1 MTNPL
6 FKLLIGFLNKPKFIV
21 GFILSLVGT
30 SLGLLLPQVIGKLLD
45 ITFLTEI
52 ASQPLLL
59 TGMVLFFVSVYVIR
73 AVSSYLVG
81 TCGSQALN
89 KIQKHIYDHLLKAS
103 VQELDAYQSGDLA
116 SRLTNDMSIVLNFMT
131 VVVPN
136 LLLNVIVIVGSI
148 YFLFMISS
156 SMTFISLLIV
166 PVLLLVIVPINAH
179 LEAYYNDYQ
188 TGVGEIS
195 SRISHKFV
203 HIRLMKAFR
212 GEHSEAR
219 DMGKSF
225 DHLTS
230 NYKKIIGWSS
240 FQNTLISSLMMGF
253 IILILVLA
261 GGEVARGTM
270 TMSSLTTF
278 ILYITQLIDP
288 ISDVSDAMTE
298 ISEFRSVSNR
308 LMEVL
313 KLAKEDDGKDY
324 SSIESAAI
332 RMSGVQFAYDTER
345 ILNDL
350 SVQIP
355 SGKHV
360 AIVGPSGSGKSTI
373 FSLLMKFYQDYQGS
387 IQIGQQELKDLS
399 PSQVRQMISYIPQDN
414 TLFHGTLRENL
425 LYGKNSGV
433 SEERLY
439 EILEQLDL
447 TKLVNE
453 LEKGIDTKISDSGTG
468 LSEGQKQRFNI
479 ARAFMVDHPIYLLDE
494 VTASLDSVTE
504 SIISKAIDKFT
515 AGKTRLTIAHRLN
528 TVREAD
534 YILVLNKNGSVSDF
548 GKHQQLIQR
557 NHLYNH
563 FLSELQV
570 AG

>member
-1 MTNPL
+1 
-6 FKLLIGFLNKPKFIV
+6 
-21 GFILSLVGT
+21 
-30 SLGLLLPQVIGKLLD
+30 
-45 ITFLTEI
+45 
-52 ASQPLLL
+52 
-59 TGMVLFFVSVYVIR
+59 
-73 AVSSYLVG
+73 
-81 TCGSQALN
+81 
-89 KIQKHIYDHLLKAS
+89 
-103 VQELDAYQSGDLA
+103 
-116 SRLTNDMSIVLNFMT
+116 
-131 VVVPN
+131 
-136 LLLNVIVIVGSI
+136 
-148 YFLFMISS
+148 
-156 SMTFISLLIV
+156 
-166 PVLLLVIVPINAH
+166 
-179 LEAYYNDYQ
+179 
-188 TGVGEIS
+188 
-195 SRISHKFV
+195 
-203 HIRLMKAFR
+203 
-212 GEHSEAR
+212 
-219 DMGKSF
+219 
-225 DHLTS
+225 
-230 NYKKIIGWSS
+230 
-240 FQNTLISSLMMGF
+240 
-253 IILILVLA
+253 
-261 GGEVARGTM
+261 
-270 TMSSLTTF
+270 
-278 ILYITQLIDP
+278 
-288 ISDVSDAMTE
+288 
-298 ISEFRSVSNR
+298 
-308 LMEVL
+308 MEVL

-563 FLSELQV
+563 FLSELQA

>member
-1 MTNPL
+1 
-6 FKLLIGFLNKPKFIV
+6 
-21 GFILSLVGT
+21 
-30 SLGLLLPQVIGKLLD
+30 
-45 ITFLTEI
+45 
-52 ASQPLLL
+52 
-59 TGMVLFFVSVYVIR
+59 
-73 AVSSYLVG
+73 
-81 TCGSQALN
+81 
-89 KIQKHIYDHLLKAS
+89 
-103 VQELDAYQSGDLA
+103 
-116 SRLTNDMSIVLNFMT
+116 
-131 VVVPN
+131 
-136 LLLNVIVIVGSI
+136 
-148 YFLFMISS
+148 
-156 SMTFISLLIV
+156 
-166 PVLLLVIVPINAH
+166 
-179 LEAYYNDYQ
+179 
-188 TGVGEIS
+188 
-195 SRISHKFV
+195 
-203 HIRLMKAFR
+203 
-212 GEHSEAR
+212 
-219 DMGKSF
+219 
-225 DHLTS
+225 
-230 NYKKIIGWSS
+230 
-240 FQNTLISSLMMGF
+240 
-253 IILILVLA
+253 
-261 GGEVARGTM
+261 
-270 TMSSLTTF
+270 MSSLTTF

-298 ISEFRSVSNR
+298 ISEFRSVSTR

-313 KLAKEDDGKDY
+313 KLAKDDDNNNY

-345 ILNDL
+345 ILNGL

-439 EILEQLDL
+439 DILEQLDL

-479 ARAFMVDHPIYLLDE
+479 ARAFMIDHPIYLLDE
-494 VTASLDSVTE
+494 VTANLDSVTE

-563 FLSELQV
+563 FLSELQA

>member
-1 MTNPL
+1 M
-6 FKLLIGFLNKPKFIV
+6 
-21 GFILSLVGT
+21 
-30 SLGLLLPQVIGKLLD
+30 
-45 ITFLTEI
+45 
-52 ASQPLLL
+52 
-59 TGMVLFFVSVYVIR
+59 
-73 AVSSYLVG
+73 
-81 TCGSQALN
+81 
-89 KIQKHIYDHLLKAS
+89 
-103 VQELDAYQSGDLA
+103 
-116 SRLTNDMSIVLNFMT
+116 
-131 VVVPN
+131 
-136 LLLNVIVIVGSI
+136 
-148 YFLFMISS
+148 
-156 SMTFISLLIV
+156 
-166 PVLLLVIVPINAH
+166 
-179 LEAYYNDYQ
+179 
-188 TGVGEIS
+188 
-195 SRISHKFV
+195 
-203 HIRLMKAFR
+203 
-212 GEHSEAR
+212 
-219 DMGKSF
+219 
-225 DHLTS
+225 
-230 NYKKIIGWSS
+230 
-240 FQNTLISSLMMGF
+240 
-253 IILILVLA
+253 
-261 GGEVARGTM
+261 ARGTM

-298 ISEFRSVSNR
+298 ISEFRSVSTR

-313 KLAKEDDGKDY
+313 KLAKDDDNNNY

-345 ILNDL
+345 ILNGL

-355 SGKHV
+355 SGTHV

-439 EILEQLDL
+439 DILEQLDL

-479 ARAFMVDHPIYLLDE
+479 ARAFMIDHPIYLLDE
-494 VTASLDSVTE
+494 VTANLDSVTE

-557 NHLYNH
+557 NQLYNH
-563 FLSELQV
+563 FLSELQA

>member
-1 MTNPL
+1 
-6 FKLLIGFLNKPKFIV
+6 
-21 GFILSLVGT
+21 
-30 SLGLLLPQVIGKLLD
+30 
-45 ITFLTEI
+45 
-52 ASQPLLL
+52 
-59 TGMVLFFVSVYVIR
+59 
-73 AVSSYLVG
+73 
-81 TCGSQALN
+81 
-89 KIQKHIYDHLLKAS
+89 
-103 VQELDAYQSGDLA
+103 
-116 SRLTNDMSIVLNFMT
+116 
-131 VVVPN
+131 
-136 LLLNVIVIVGSI
+136 
-148 YFLFMISS
+148 
-156 SMTFISLLIV
+156 
-166 PVLLLVIVPINAH
+166 
-179 LEAYYNDYQ
+179 
-188 TGVGEIS
+188 
-195 SRISHKFV
+195 
-203 HIRLMKAFR
+203 
-212 GEHSEAR
+212 
-219 DMGKSF
+219 
-225 DHLTS
+225 
-230 NYKKIIGWSS
+230 
-240 FQNTLISSLMMGF
+240 
-253 IILILVLA
+253 
-261 GGEVARGTM
+261 
-270 TMSSLTTF
+270 MSSLTTF

-298 ISEFRSVSNR
+298 ISEFRSVSTR

-313 KLAKEDDGKDY
+313 KLAKDDDNNNY

-345 ILNDL
+345 ILNGL

-439 EILEQLDL
+439 DILEQLDL

-479 ARAFMVDHPIYLLDE
+479 ARAFMIDHPIYLLDE
-494 VTASLDSVTE
+494 VTANLDSVTE

-557 NHLYNH
+557 NQLYNH

>member
-1 MTNPL
+1 MGNS
-6 FKLLIGFLNKPKFIV
+6 F
-21 GFILSLVGT
+21 
-30 SLGLLLPQVIGKLLD
+30 
-45 ITFLTEI
+45 
-52 ASQPLLL
+52 
-59 TGMVLFFVSVYVIR
+59 
-73 AVSSYLVG
+73 
-81 TCGSQALN
+81 
-89 KIQKHIYDHLLKAS
+89 
-103 VQELDAYQSGDLA
+103 AY
-116 SRLTNDMSIVLNFMT
+116 
-131 VVVPN
+131 
-136 LLLNVIVIVGSI
+136 
-148 YFLFMISS
+148 
-156 SMTFISLLIV
+156 
-166 PVLLLVIVPINAH
+166 
-179 LEAYYNDYQ
+179 
-188 TGVGEIS
+188 
-195 SRISHKFV
+195 
-203 HIRLMKAFR
+203 
-212 GEHSEAR
+212 
-219 DMGKSF
+219 
-225 DHLTS
+225 LTS
-230 NYKKIIGWSS
+230 NYQKIMGWSS

-313 KLAKEDDGKDY
+313 KLAKDDDCSDY

-332 RMSGVQFAYDTER
+332 CMSGVHFAYDTER

-373 FSLLMKFYQDYQGS
+373 FSLLMKFYQNYQGS

-399 PSQVRQMISYIPQDN
+399 PNQVRQMISYIPQDN

-439 EILEQLDL
+439 DILEQLDL
-447 TKLVNE
+447 IKLVDE

-563 FLSELQV
+563 FLTELQA

>member
-1 MTNPL
+1 
-6 FKLLIGFLNKPKFIV
+6 
-21 GFILSLVGT
+21 
-30 SLGLLLPQVIGKLLD
+30 
-45 ITFLTEI
+45 
-52 ASQPLLL
+52 
-59 TGMVLFFVSVYVIR
+59 
-73 AVSSYLVG
+73 
-81 TCGSQALN
+81 
-89 KIQKHIYDHLLKAS
+89 
-103 VQELDAYQSGDLA
+103 
-116 SRLTNDMSIVLNFMT
+116 
-131 VVVPN
+131 
-136 LLLNVIVIVGSI
+136 
-148 YFLFMISS
+148 
-156 SMTFISLLIV
+156 
-166 PVLLLVIVPINAH
+166 
-179 LEAYYNDYQ
+179 
-188 TGVGEIS
+188 
-195 SRISHKFV
+195 
-203 HIRLMKAFR
+203 
-212 GEHSEAR
+212 
-219 DMGKSF
+219 
-225 DHLTS
+225 
-230 NYKKIIGWSS
+230 
-240 FQNTLISSLMMGF
+240 
-253 IILILVLA
+253 
-261 GGEVARGTM
+261 
-270 TMSSLTTF
+270 MSSLTTF

-298 ISEFRSVSNR
+298 ISEFRSVSTR

-313 KLAKEDDGKDY
+313 KLAKDDDNNNY

-439 EILEQLDL
+439 DILEQLDL

-479 ARAFMVDHPIYLLDE
+479 ARAFMIDHPIYLLDE
-494 VTASLDSVTE
+494 VTANLDSVTE

-557 NHLYNH
+557 NQLYNH

>member
-1 MTNPL
+1 MTNQL
-6 FKLLIGFLNKPKFIV
+6 FKLLINFLNKPKFIL
-21 GFILSLVGT
+21 GFVLSLIGT
-30 SLGLLLPQVIGKLLD
+30 NLGLLLPQLIGRLLD
-45 ITFLTEI
+45 VKFLTEI
-52 ASQPLLL
+52 SSQPNLLA
-59 TGMVLFFVSVYVIR
+59 GMVLFFISVYVIR
-73 AVSSYLVG
+73 ATSSYLVG

-89 KIQKHIYDHLLKAS
+89 KIQKYIYDHLLKTS
-103 VQELDAYQSGDLA
+103 VQELDTYQSGDLA
-116 SRLTNDMSIVLNFMT
+116 SRLTNDMSIVLNFIT
-131 VVVPN
+131 AVIPN
-136 LLLNVIVIVGSI
+136 LLLNFIIIAGSI
-148 YFLFMISS
+148 YFLFTISP
-156 SMTFISLLIV
+156 SMTLISLVIV
-166 PVLLLVIVPINAH
+166 PVLLLIIVPINAR
-179 LEAYYNDYQ
+179 LESYYNNYQ

-212 GEHSEAR
+212 GERSEAR
-219 DMGKSF
+219 EMGKSF
-225 DHLTS
+225 DRLTA

-261 GGEVARGTM
+261 GGEVAKGAM
-270 TMSSLTTF
+270 TMSSLMTF
-278 ILYITQLIDP
+278 VLYLTQMIDP
-288 ISDVSDAMTE
+288 ISDISEGATE

-313 KLAKEDDGKDY
+313 KLAKDDYCEDKFGLENTT
-324 SSIESAAI
+324 IN
-332 RMSGVQFAYDTER
+332 MSGVNFAYDTDN
-345 ILNDL
+345 ILNNL

-360 AIVGPSGSGKSTI
+360 AIVGPSGAGKSTI

-387 IQIGQQELKDLS
+387 IQIGQQELKNLS

-414 TLFHGTLRENL
+414 TLFHGTIRENL
-425 LYGKNSGV
+425 LYGKNSSV
-433 SEERLY
+433 SEERLQ

-447 TKLVNE
+447 SRVIDE
-453 LEKGIDTKISDSGTG
+453 LEKGIDTGISDSGTG

-479 ARAFMVDHPIYLLDE
+479 ARAFLVDHPIYLLDE

-528 TVREAD
+528 TIREAD

-557 NHLYNH
+557 SSLYNH
-563 FLSELQV
+563 FLSELQE
-570 AG
+570 AS

>member
-1 MTNPL
+1 MTNQL
-6 FKLLIGFLNKPKFIV
+6 FKLLINFLNKPKFIL
-21 GFILSLVGT
+21 GFVLSLIGT
-30 SLGLLLPQVIGKLLD
+30 SLGILLPQLIGKLLD
-45 ITFLTEI
+45 VKFLTEI
-52 ASQPLLL
+52 TSRPNVLA
-59 TGMVLFFVSVYVIR
+59 GMVLFFISAYVIR
-73 AVSSYLVG
+73 ATSSYLVG

-89 KIQKHIYDHLLKAS
+89 KIQKYIYSHLLKTS
-103 VQELDAYQSGDLA
+103 VQELDTYQSGDLA
-116 SRLTNDMSIVLNFMT
+116 SRLTNDMSIVLNFIT

-136 LLLNVIVIVGSI
+136 LLLNFIIIAGSI
-148 YFLFMISS
+148 YFLFTISP
-156 SMTFISLLIV
+156 SMTLISLFIV
-166 PVLLLVIVPINAH
+166 PVLLSIIVPINTR
-179 LEAYYNDYQ
+179 LETYYNNYQ

-212 GEHSEAR
+212 GERSEAR
-219 DMGKSF
+219 EMGKSF
-225 DHLTS
+225 DRLTS

-270 TMSSLTTF
+270 TMSSLMTF
-278 ILYITQLIDP
+278 VLYLTQMIDP
-288 ISDVSDAMTE
+288 ISDISEAMTE
-298 ISEFRSVSNR
+298 ISEFKSVSNR

-313 KLAKEDDGKDY
+313 KLAKDDYREDKF
-324 SSIESAAI
+324 SLENTAI
-332 RMSGVQFAYDTER
+332 NMSGVHFAYDTDN
-345 ILNDL
+345 ILNNL

-360 AIVGPSGSGKSTI
+360 AIVGPSGAGKSTI
-373 FSLLMKFYQDYQGS
+373 FYLLMKFYQDYQGS
-387 IQIGQQELKDLS
+387 IQIGQQELKNLS

-414 TLFHGTLRENL
+414 TLFHGTIRENL
-425 LYGKNSGV
+425 LYGKNSSV
-433 SEERLY
+433 SEERLQ

-447 TKLVNE
+447 SRVVDE
-453 LEKGIDTKISDSGTG
+453 LEKGIDTGISDSGSG

-479 ARAFMVDHPIYLLDE
+479 ARAFLVDHPIYLLDE
-494 VTASLDSVTE
+494 VTANLDSVTE

-528 TVREAD
+528 TIREAD

-548 GKHQQLIQR
+548 GKHQQLLQR
-557 NHLYNH
+557 SGLYNH
-563 FLSELQV
+563 FLSELQE
-570 AG
+570 AS

>member
-1 MTNPL
+1 
-6 FKLLIGFLNKPKFIV
+6 
-21 GFILSLVGT
+21 
-30 SLGLLLPQVIGKLLD
+30 
-45 ITFLTEI
+45 
-52 ASQPLLL
+52 
-59 TGMVLFFVSVYVIR
+59 
-73 AVSSYLVG
+73 
-81 TCGSQALN
+81 
-89 KIQKHIYDHLLKAS
+89 
-103 VQELDAYQSGDLA
+103 
-116 SRLTNDMSIVLNFMT
+116 
-131 VVVPN
+131 
-136 LLLNVIVIVGSI
+136 
-148 YFLFMISS
+148 
-156 SMTFISLLIV
+156 
-166 PVLLLVIVPINAH
+166 
-179 LEAYYNDYQ
+179 
-188 TGVGEIS
+188 
-195 SRISHKFV
+195 
-203 HIRLMKAFR
+203 
-212 GEHSEAR
+212 
-219 DMGKSF
+219 
-225 DHLTS
+225 
-230 NYKKIIGWSS
+230 
-240 FQNTLISSLMMGF
+240 
-253 IILILVLA
+253 
-261 GGEVARGTM
+261 M

-557 NHLYNH
+557 NHPYNH
-563 FLSELQV
+563 FLSELQA